1 MARTGLSQSFYAVY
15 SYDESQGSVAYS
27 DGGVLGKAV
36 ECTIEAEEGEEN
48 IFYANNGPAESDSTF
63 GGGTLTIL
71 NDRLE
76 ITPLSKILG
85 LTPGT
90 SSTPAGTT
98 LGIPAEPN
106 IPYIG
111 YGTVAR
117 HKVDNSTKY
126 RAIILPKVK
135 FNVPAFEMQT
145 QGETVEF
152 GGHNLTAQIFR
163 SDVDP
168 YLWINLGDF
177 ASEADAVSYIKGFL
191 SISS

>member
-1 MARTGLSQSFYAVY
+1 MARSGLSQSFFAKYEFDPAESEVNY
-15 SYDESQGSVAYS
+15 SE
-27 DGGVLGKAV
+27 GGILGKAV

-48 IFYANNGPAESDSTF
+48 VFYANNGPAESDSTF

-76 ITPLSKILG
+76 IAPLAKILG
-85 LTPGT
+85 LTPET
-90 SSTPAGTT
+90 SATPAGST

-117 HKVDNSTKY
+117 HKVDGSTKF
-126 RAIILPKVK
+126 RAFILPKIK
-135 FNVPAFEMQT
+135 FNVPAFEMAT

-168 YLWINLGDF
+168 YLWIEMGDF
-177 ASEADAVSYIKGFL
+177 NSEADAVSWIKGKL
-191 SISS
+191 SITG